1 MRTKH
6 VIVLPY
12 DSNWKNEFE
21 KIKSEL
27 LKVLGNTAISVE
39 HVGSTSVEGLAA
51 KLYPDDIEKYIEYK
65 SPVIEKIYKE
75 I

>member
-12 DSNWKNEFE
+12 DSNWKSEFG

-27 LKVLGNTAISVE
+27 VQVLGDTAIAVE
-39 HVGSTSVEGLAA
+39 HVGSTSVEAS
-51 KLYPDDIEKYIEYK
+51 DILC
-65 SPVIEKIYKE
+65 
-75 I
+75 

>member
-27 LKVLGNTAISVE
+27 LQVLGNTAISVE
-39 HVGSTSVEGLAA
+39 HVGSTSVQVTCHR
-51 KLYPDDIEKYIEYK
+51 KDIQRNLNKK
-65 SPVIEKIYKE
+65 K
-75 I
+75 